1 MYDPFQT
8 YATLGSFYGI
18 PTPIGVPHPA
28 LQGAMHAP
36 TPNPQAAFLGLS
48 PLGQPG
54 FAQYPGQ
61 ALIGSPQLQQLQ
73 QLQLASTLA
82 AQAAIPQLLGLS
94 PLAAGFQNQL
104 LAAQLYN
111 PLISAGLNPAA
122 LGPNVGQPF
131 GQPFSPYP
139 QFGQIGSS
147 SYGQMGYPLAPQ
159 SWIGQSG
166 HFGGGQVFGG
176 AHPLLSQ
183 WSQRPFQSS
192 QGLSPWGY

>member
-28 LQGAMHAP
+28 LQGAMHTP
-36 TPNPQAAFLGLS
+36 TPNPQAGFLGLS

-54 FAQYPGQ
+54 FGQYAGQ
-61 ALIGSPQLQQLQ
+61 PLIGSPQLQQLQ

-94 PLAAGFQNQL
+94 PLAIQNQL

-122 LGPNVGQPF
+122 LGSNVGQPF

-139 QFGQIGSS
+139 QI
-147 SYGQMGYPLAPQ
+147 GQMGYPLAPQ

-166 HFGGGQVFGG
+166 HFGGQVFGG